1 MSGIVEIVI
10 IVAVVIYM
18 LISRM
23 IGQPAQAKRML
34 LLPAILTVVGV
45 TQLSGVHSSTS
56 VLFLVATAAI
66 SVVIGAARGFSVRI
80 SLRDGAAFVRYTGW
94 TVALWVLNI
103 AVKFGA
109 NALLG
114 AIAGKAVGDASNSVM
129 VTIGLGLLVEGLVV
143 LYRAMRADHP
153 VIWSQDR
160 DGRRQM
166 SPMLDSV
173 RRNLNSGQR

>member
-1 MSGIVEIVI
+1 MSGVLEILI
-10 IVAVVIYM
+10 IVAVVVYM

-34 LLPAILTVVGV
+34 LLPVILTVIGV
-45 TQLSGVHSSTS
+45 TQLSDVNSTTS

-66 SVVIGAARGFSVRI
+66 SVMIGAARGFSVRI
-80 SLRDGAAFVRYTGW
+80 SLRNGVAFIRYTGW

-109 NALLG
+109 NFMLG
-114 AIAGKAVGDASNSVM
+114 AIDGKAVAGASNSIM

-153 VIWSQDR
+153 VIWSQSK
-160 DGRRQM
+160 DGRRQT
-166 SPMLDSV
+166 SPVLDDM
-173 RRNLNSGQR
+173 RRNLSGRR